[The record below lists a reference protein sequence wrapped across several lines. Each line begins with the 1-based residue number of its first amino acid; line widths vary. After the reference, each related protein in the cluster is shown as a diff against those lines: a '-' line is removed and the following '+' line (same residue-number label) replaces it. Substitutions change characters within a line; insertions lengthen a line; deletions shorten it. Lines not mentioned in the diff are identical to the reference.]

1 MDRYGK
7 DGKSVYYATLTKIAK
22 GESIEE
28 KDNPC
33 WDTHKMVGFKIKN
46 GKKVPN
52 CVPKEEVS
60 EGIKMPDYGK
70 QLKQD
75 ALKLGMKVNFQPS
88 GYFLLV
94 GKGSDDFKH
103 HQKIAKKL
111 GMTATN
117 YNKTVSGG
125 SRTELKEDVNE
136 MTGFN
141 VPELIKTTIHR
152 LTHPKGYKD
161 LITKYMQR
169 VKDEKKKSG
178 HQDSNGFILA
188 DVGREFGFDRIKP
201 IQMYINKLVRKGQ
214 LPQVLAAELEKE
226 GIKFLDSAVSGTSVM
241 AKDGDLIVI
250 AGGKKE
256 DFEACTAYFE
266 GFSRGA
272 YYMGP
277 VGSGARTKLVINLIL
292 AGNRLA
298 LAEGLVLGHK
308 AGLEQNNLLEVLK
321 DSAASSKTMIDKGPK
336 MINADY
342 SKQGQIKT
350 SLKDNRLM
358 IEQGQILGS
367 PTLMTSVLSQIYQ
380 AAYEKGYAEK
390 DTVSFYE
397 IMRGMAGLDERE
409 GIDDVPFGK

>member
-1 MDRYGK
+1 
-7 DGKSVYYATLTKIAK
+7 
-22 GESIEE
+22 
-28 KDNPC
+28 
-33 WDTHKMVGFKIKN
+33 MV
-46 GKKVPN
+46 KKV
-52 CVPKEEVS
+52 
-60 EGIKMPDYGK
+60 GIV
-70 QLKQD
+70 
-75 ALKLGMKVNFQPS
+75 GMGLMGQAFISN
-88 GYFLLV
+88 
-94 GKGSDDFKH
+94 
-103 HQKIAKKL
+103 
-111 GMTATN
+111 M
-117 YNKTVSGG
+117 
-125 SRTELKEDVNE
+125 R
-136 MTGFN
+136 
-141 VPELIKTTIHR
+141 
-152 LTHPKGYKD
+152 
-161 LITKYMQR
+161 
-169 VKDEKKKSG
+169 KS
-178 HQDSNGFILA
+178 QFIIQ
-188 DVGREFGFDRIKP
+188 GFDVDPKRMDGLKDQGGTPVNTPADAAKDVDCVIMSLP
-201 IQMYINKLVRKGQ
+201 NSNIAREAAIGANGISQGVNTENLYICDTTTSRPEDSVSLS
-214 LPQVLAAELEKE
+214 AELEKK

-308 AGLEQNNLLEVLK
+308 AGLEQNNLLKVLK